1 MRLIDG
7 FSSEELANI
16 VANSFSYRDCLRK
29 CGYESNSGDAT
40 KALKERI
47 NLLGLSTEHFSH
59 QPATIRTEENVF
71 CENSTAEQST
81 LRKFYKNKFPQKECS
96 ICGQSTSWNN
106 LPLILI
112 LDHIN
117 GSNHDNRLEN
127 LRWVCPNCNS
137 QLPTTNARNPNRSEY
152 YCSDCGKKISRN
164 SIRCPHC
171 NGVNNRI
178 IERPTREELK
188 KLIRTESFVSI
199 GRKFNKSDNTIR
211 KWCISYNLPSKTN
224 EIKKISEEDWLK
236 I

>member
-1 MRLIDG
+1 M
-7 FSSEELANI
+7 
-16 VANSFSYRDCLRK
+16 
-29 CGYESNSGDAT
+29 
-40 KALKERI
+40 
-47 NLLGLSTEHFSH
+47 
-59 QPATIRTEENVF
+59 
-71 CENSTAEQST
+71 
-81 LRKFYKNKFPQKECS
+81 RKFYKNKFPQKECS

-117 GSNHDNRLEN
+117 GYNHDNRLEN

-137 QLPTTNARNPNRSEY
+137 QLSTTNARNPNRSEY

-164 SIRCPHC
+164 SIRCSHC
-171 NGVNNRI
+171 NGVNNRTT
-178 IERPTREELK
+178 ERPTREELK

-211 KWCISYNLPSKTN
+211 KWCVSYNLPSKTN